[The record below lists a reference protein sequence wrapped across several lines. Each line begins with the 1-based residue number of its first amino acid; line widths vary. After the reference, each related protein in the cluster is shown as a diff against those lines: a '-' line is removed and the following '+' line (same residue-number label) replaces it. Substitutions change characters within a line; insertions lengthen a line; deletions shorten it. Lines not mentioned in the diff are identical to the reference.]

1 MTRRPLFPLLLC
13 NAVLLSPG
21 YAQATSTAKDATDP
35 CDPGPAVRLV
45 IDRLLAPGVDEAG
58 RAAALAEI
66 EALASAGDDDAASW
80 LAALHRAGS
89 ARDRNP
95 VPRDL
100 ARAAELLRPLAEAGD
115 LDAMARLAETALEAG
130 EREEALAWAV
140 MHRHFLTTAAGEKA
154 NPYAQDLVARAA
166 AGASEA
172 LREQAAER
180 ANATMRTHGQAM
192 AAAAVKLRP
201 EVLAAE
207 ALATCNTA
215 YVHTPRIL
223 PASVSTP
230 AARELRPAQAWMLVE
245 IGPSGAP
252 TRTWIIDAVP
262 SARTDG
268 QRLVNVARRTRFNAV
283 ETPALRYA
291 TMPIVFEGY

>member
-1 MTRRPLFPLLLC
+1 MTRRPLFPFLLCTAALLLSGP
-13 NAVLLSPG
+13 AQSASP
-21 YAQATSTAKDATDP
+21 SDAASDP
-35 CDPGPAVRLV
+35 CVPGPAVHIV
-45 IDRLLAPGVDEAG
+45 VDRLLALGVTDAD

-66 EALASAGDDDAASW
+66 EGLAAAGDKDAASW
-80 LAALHRAGS
+80 LAALHRAGP
-89 ARDRNP
+89 ARDRSP

-100 ARAAELLRPLAEAGD
+100 DRAADLLRPLAEAGD
-115 LDAMARLAETALEAG
+115 LDAMARLAETTLEAG
-130 EREEALAWAV
+130 RREEALAWAV

-154 NPYAQDLVARAA
+154 NPYALDLVARAA

-172 LREQAAER
+172 LRERAAER

-192 AAAAVKLRP
+192 AAAAAKLRP
-201 EVLAAE
+201 EVLEAE
-207 ALATCNTA
+207 ASATCNTA

-245 IGPSGAP
+245 IDQSGAP

-268 QRLVNVARRTRFNAV
+268 QRLVNIARRTRFNAV
-283 ETPALRYA
+283 DAPGLRYA